1 MSPVTALVQGGRAP
15 SEGDGVPVAIPTLR
29 VDLDVRGVLCRL
41 TLRGELCGT
50 SLAALEAQVDQLGC
64 MPCERVVIDMRH
76 VTRLDEV
83 GAKVLLGLYYYVLGR
98 GGELRVTA
106 PTGAV
111 ADTLRAVSG
120 QLLAEG
126 DALDG

>member
-1 MSPVTALVQGGRAP
+1 M
-15 SEGDGVPVAIPTLR
+15 
-29 VDLDVRGVLCRL
+29 
-41 TLRGELCGT
+41 RGELCGT

-64 MPCERVVIDMRH
+64 MPCERVVVDMRL

-106 PTGAV
+106 PTGDV
-111 ADTLRAVSG
+111 AETLRAVSG
-120 QLLAEG
+120 QAAG
-126 DALDG
+126 RR